1 MEVRQRPEEEDEEEE
16 TTMRTCASSGLRFQA
31 NARVSVGGRRRE
43 TSLLNAFDAFGMH
56 DSFGLK
62 HRHSSGRIQVANWKE
77 SRLGRLRGPFAPFA
91 LQFPSPCEAFR
102 RAGSVASFVLRPTA
116 AMTLT
121 SEMDRALCED
131 VQNTGFM
138 VGVCIDNLIHKVLM

>member
-1 MEVRQRPEEEDEEEE
+1 MPLMLLVCM
-16 TTMRTCASSGLRFQA
+16 TASI
-31 NARVSVGGRRRE
+31 
-43 TSLLNAFDAFGMH
+43 
-56 DSFGLK
+56 K
-62 HRHSSGRIQVANWKE
+62 HRHSFGRIQVANWRE

-102 RAGSVASFVLRPTA
+102 RAGSVALFVLRPTA

-131 VQNTGFM
+131 VQNTGFT
-138 VGVCIDNLIHKVLM
+138 VGVCIDPKTFSLVTLSTRC